1 MSDEQ
6 LPLSFSDTAA
16 SRVKMLISEEEHPRS
31 KIARV
36 YYWRWL

>member
-16 SRVKMLISEEEHPRS
+16 SRVKMLISEEEIEIS
-31 KIARV
+31 
-36 YYWRWL
+36 